1 MDKIAVLIPCYNESL
16 TVAKVVSDYKRVLPE
31 ATVYVYDNNS
41 SDGTDEIARRA
52 GAVVRYEHKQG
63 KGNVIRSMFRDIDAE
78 VYLMIDGDDTYPCEA
93 AREMCDKVLRDGADM
108 VVGDRLSSTYFT
120 ENKRPF
126 HNFGNSLVRSLINRL
141 FKSDIRDIMTGY
153 RAFSYRFVKTFPV
166 LSRAF
171 EIETEMT
178 IHAVDKNLNVANV
191 VVDYRDRPEGSE
203 SKLSTYSD
211 GAKVLGTIARLFKNY
226 RPFPFFTAIAGV
238 LMLIGLCF
246 FIPVLVSF
254 FRTGLVERFPTLI
267 VSCFIML
274 TAVLC
279 FFSGVILSTLVA
291 QERQGFELTLNRA
304 QDRFS
309 DLKKAEDS
317 PRRD

>member
-16 TVAKVVSDYKRVLPE
+16 TVEKVVRDYRRVLPE
-31 ATVYVYDNNS
+31 ATIYVYDNNS
-41 SDGTDEIARRA
+41 TDGTDEIARRD

-93 AREMCDKVLRDGADM
+93 AREMCDKVLTDGVDM

-141 FKSDIRDIMTGY
+141 FRSDIRDIMTGY

-226 RPFPFFTAIAGV
+226 RPFPFFTAIAGI
-238 LMLIGLCF
+238 LLLIGLCF
-246 FIPVLVSF
+246 FIPVLISF
-254 FRTGLVERFPTLI
+254 FKTGLVEKFPTLI
-267 VSCFIML
+267 VSCFVML

-291 QERQGFELTLNRA
+291 QERQSFELTLNRA
-304 QDRFS
+304 ADRFR
-309 DLKKAEDS
+309 DLKKAQ
-317 PRRD
+317 